1 MKLRRRRL
9 TPGRPH
15 DAATGWNPLK
25 ILDRYILLQLISPFF
40 FVVLAFL
47 IIMVPTLLFTLTDL
61 IVKAGAPLNAV
72 GKLFVYNLPYF
83 IVLAFP
89 VAYLFATLLVI
100 GRMTKDF
107 EIIAMRSAGISL
119 KRIIIPIL
127 SAAVVVSAGALAI
140 NELVVPYANK
150 QINATVQ
157 SLVKNLSRP
166 PIKENT
172 FFQGTDNRYFYVKEI
187 EKKTGLM
194 RHVFIFDKTKDGLP
208 QVIQAEQAR
217 WIGNIWRLEFGNN
230 YRYDREGYIDY
241 EVSFKT
247 MDIQL
252 TLNASSFIPQGLNAQ
267 EASSQQ
273 LMNNLGDLKKSG
285 GPTHQIEVQLY
296 KKWALPLAS
305 FCAALIAAPLGL
317 IFSRMGGYV
326 GVAFSIILV
335 FIYYVTL
342 QITEALGNY
351 GQIPPFFGAWTSN
364 MLFLVVGS
372 ILIWQMD
379 KR

>member
-1 MKLRRRRL
+1 MF
-9 TPGRPH
+9 
-15 DAATGWNPLK
+15 K
-25 ILDRYILLQLISPFF
+25 ILDRYLLLQLISPFF

-61 IVKAGAPLNAV
+61 IVKAGAPLDAV
-72 GKLFVYNLPYF
+72 GKLFLFNLPYF

-89 VAYLFATLLVI
+89 VASLFATLLVI
-100 GRMTKDF
+100 GRMTNDF
-107 EIIAMRSAGISL
+107 EIIAMRSAGISM
-119 KRIIIPIL
+119 KRIVVPIL
-127 SAAVVVSAGALAI
+127 AASVLVSIASFAI
-140 NELVVPYANK
+140 NEGVVPYANK
-150 QINATVQ
+150 QINSTIQ
-157 SLVKNLSRP
+157 YLVKNLNRP

-172 FFQGTDNRYFYVKEI
+172 FFQGTNNRYFYVKEI
-187 EKKTGLM
+187 DKKTGLM

-217 WIGNIWRLEFGNN
+217 WVGSVWRLEFGNN

-252 TLNASSFIPQGLNAQ
+252 TLDASSFIPQGLNAQ

-273 LMNNLGDLKKSG
+273 LMKNLGDLKKSG

-296 KKWALPLAS
+296 KKWAIPLAP
-305 FCAALIAAPLGL
+305 FCAVLIAAPLGL

-364 MLFLVVGS
+364 LLFLAIGAV
-372 ILIWQMD
+372 LIWRMD
-379 KR
+379 RR

>member
-1 MKLRRRRL
+1 LF
-9 TPGRPH
+9 
-15 DAATGWNPLK
+15 K
-25 ILDRYILLQLISPFF
+25 ILDRYLLLQLISPFF

-61 IVKAGAPLNAV
+61 IVKAGAPLDAV
-72 GKLFVYNLPYF
+72 GKLFLFNLPYF

-89 VAYLFATLLVI
+89 VASLFATLLVI
-100 GRMTKDF
+100 GRMTNDF
-107 EIIAMRSAGISL
+107 EIIAMRSAGISM
-119 KRIIIPIL
+119 KRIVVPL
-127 SAAVVVSAGALAI
+127 LAASVLVSIGSFAI
-140 NELVVPYANK
+140 NEGVVPYANK
-150 QINATVQ
+150 QINSTIQ
-157 SLVKNLSRP
+157 YLVKNLNRP

-172 FFQGTDNRYFYVKEI
+172 FFQGTNNRYFYVKEI
-187 EKKTGLM
+187 DKKTGLM

-217 WIGNIWRLEFGNN
+217 WVGSVWRLEFGNN

-252 TLNASSFIPQGLNAQ
+252 TLDASSFIPQGLNAS
-267 EASSQQ
+267 EFSSQQ
-273 LMNNLGDLKKSG
+273 LSKQVSDLKKSG
-285 GPTHQIEVQLY
+285 GPTNQVEVQLY
-296 KKWALPLAS
+296 KKWAIPLAP
-305 FCAALIAAPLGL
+305 FCAVLIAAPLGL

-364 MLFLVVGS
+364 LLFLAIGAV
-372 ILIWQMD
+372 LIWRMD
-379 KR
+379 RR

>member
-1 MKLRRRRL
+1 MQ
-9 TPGRPH
+9 
-15 DAATGWNPLK
+15 LK
-25 ILDRYILLQLISPFF
+25 ILDRYILLQLVSPFF

-89 VAYLFATLLVI
+89 VAFLFATLLVI

-127 SAAVVVSAGALAI
+127 SASVVVSVGAFAI

-150 QINATVQ
+150 QINTTIQ
-157 SLVKNLSRP
+157 YLVKNLNRP

-172 FFQGTDNRYFYVKEI
+172 FFQGTNNRYFYVKEI
-187 EKKTGLM
+187 DKKTGIM
-194 RHVFIFDKTKDGLP
+194 RHVFIFDKTKEGLP

-217 WIGNIWRLEFGNN
+217 WVGNVWRLEFGNN
-230 YRYDREGYIDY
+230 YRYDHEGYIDY
-241 EVSFKT
+241 EVSFRT
-247 MDIQL
+247 MDISL
-252 TLNASSFIPQGLNAQ
+252 TLDASNFIPQGLNAS
-267 EASSQQ
+267 EYSSQQ
-273 LMNNLGDLKKSG
+273 LGKQITDLKKSG
-285 GPTHQIEVQLY
+285 GPTNQVEVQLY
-296 KKWALPLAS
+296 KKWAIPLAS

-335 FIYYVTL
+335 FVYYVTL

-364 MLFLVVGS
+364 LIFVLIGS
-372 ILIWQMD
+372 VLIWRMD
-379 KR
+379 RR